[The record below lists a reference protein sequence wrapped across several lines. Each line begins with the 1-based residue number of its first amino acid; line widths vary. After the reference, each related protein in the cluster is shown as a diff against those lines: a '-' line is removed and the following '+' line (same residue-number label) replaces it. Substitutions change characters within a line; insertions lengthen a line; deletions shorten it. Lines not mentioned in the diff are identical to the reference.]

1 VSVDGAIAT
10 TDEEDDMTKR
20 LAGEAAL
27 VIGGTK
33 GIGAAV
39 VRRFTDA
46 GCDVLF
52 VGRSADSGRELETAC
67 RESPG
72 QAVFLEAD
80 VSETEAIRSA
90 VETTAER
97 FGKIT
102 VLINN
107 TAATGAM
114 TGIGST
120 AETSI
125 EAWENYVRQGLTGAV
140 FAPVKYVIPH
150 MIRAGGGSIVNVNS
164 VAALTGSRTVAP
176 YVAVKGAQASL
187 TRFWALELHEHKIRV
202 NALALSFVDTGTA
215 RLEAIKADPELLA
228 AYSEPLLL
236 GLGKPD
242 DVAYAALWLAS
253 PESGWV
259 TGAVIPVDGGATTW
273 APQSKFKDP
282 ELRRRRHALP
292 G

>member
-1 VSVDGAIAT
+1 
-10 TDEEDDMTKR
+10 
-20 LAGEAAL
+20 

-39 VRRFTDA
+39 VQRFAEA

-52 VGRSADSGRELETAC
+52 VGRSGEDGRAVEAAC

-72 QAVFLEAD
+72 RTVFLQAD
-80 VSETEAIRSA
+80 VSEVEAIREA
-90 VETTAER
+90 VEAAAER
-97 FGKIT
+97 FGKLS
-102 VLINN
+102 VLLNN

-125 EAWENYVRQGLTGAV
+125 EAWDAYVRQGLTGAV
-140 FAPVKYVIPH
+140 FAPVKYAIPH
-150 MIRAGGGSIVNVNS
+150 LIRTGGGSIVNINS
-164 VAALTGSRTVAP
+164 AAALTGFRNTVAP

-187 TRFWALELHEHKIRV
+187 TRFWALELAEHNIRV
-202 NALALSFVDTGTA
+202 NALALSFVDTGTK
-215 RLEAIKADPELLA
+215 LIEGIKADPELLA
-228 AYSEPLLL
+228 AYAEPQLL
-236 GLGKPD
+236 GLGRPD

-253 PESGWV
+253 PESRWV
-259 TGAVIPVDGGATTW
+259 TVAVIPVDGGATTW
-273 APQSKFKDP
+273 APMVTFRNNP
-282 ELRRRRHALP
+282 EILRRRHALP